1 MKITKIIF
9 SCLPRN
15 RTSWLKYMLN
25 GISKH
30 NFLDMSQLVRLRG
43 KHTTQ
48 TAHCALQQIYSAAR
62 VSAFNA
68 PSSSPSSHLSL
79 KKWVRLKPSAA
90 KWPQSMS
97 RIFSHSCQIL
107 NISSNVRI
115 KDLNDIGK
123 GHIWSTPNIPSMLRN
138 RLRIVDIVVPPTTG
152 SVLCGNTINL
162 LLFN

>member
-1 MKITKIIF
+1 MFSHKI
-9 SCLPRN
+9 
-15 RTSWLKYMLN
+15 
-25 GISKH
+25 
-30 NFLDMSQLVRLRG
+30 LDMSQLVRLRG

-48 TAHCALQQIYSAAR
+48 TAHCALQQIYSATR
-62 VSAFNA
+62 ISAFNA
-68 PSSSPSSHLSL
+68 PSSSSHLSL

-107 NISSNVRI
+107 NISSDV
-115 KDLNDIGK
+115 LNDIGK

>member
-1 MKITKIIF
+1 
-9 SCLPRN
+9 
-15 RTSWLKYMLN
+15 MLN

-30 NFLDMSQLVRLRG
+30 KFLDMSQLVRLRG

-62 VSAFNA
+62 MSAFNA
-68 PSSSPSSHLSL
+68 PSSSSSSHLCL

-90 KWPQSMS
+90 KWLQSMS

-107 NISSNVRI
+107 NISSNV
-115 KDLNDIGK
+115 LNNIGK